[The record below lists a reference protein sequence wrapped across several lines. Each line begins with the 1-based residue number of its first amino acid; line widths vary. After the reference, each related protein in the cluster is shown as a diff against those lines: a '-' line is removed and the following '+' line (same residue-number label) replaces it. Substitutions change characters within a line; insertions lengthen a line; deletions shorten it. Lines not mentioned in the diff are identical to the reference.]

1 MSIFRNTFTSEVKGQ
16 LKARQNA
23 AQRKNPNDI
32 IYQNARNSWVRMT
45 SGVNVG
51 GNSNLANQYILQG
64 GVLNNKKLR
73 EGVGDASKVY
83 SNYAPSLNPYTT
95 GGTAGLKPMPGIIS
109 VDVKSKTAYGSLRE
123 VTVNFSCNNIQQ
135 LEDLELLYMRPGY
148 TVLVEWGWTPFLD
161 NAGNIQNNISF
172 YNGVLDGKAS
182 NGKNDR
188 EQIFLDLFKKSKEHF
203 GNYEAHYGYVKN
215 YNWTARADGGYDCT
229 TTIISVGELLES
241 LNANWVSLDTANI
254 ASQKGLISQYIAA
267 PTATNAFSQQID
279 FTPNNVN
286 FKKDPLAEAYSQN
299 ILAGLCYELYNLCA
313 TASINNPTLPTILKS
328 PKYNY
333 DLYAFNIP
341 SQVTPPSLSTDG
353 KLQTYITL
361 ESFVELL
368 NDHVTVAFSDKEFKN
383 VKPFSSISTKPNLY
397 DAEGYTAEEKESLLC
412 LAHPLQVSI
421 DPSVCLIN
429 SPVWAG
435 GINFTNIGEKG
446 TSTRTIPKISYL
458 SNLETKGVKNFRY
471 GDYKV
476 YEFGKIGN
484 IYININFIYHLSLD
498 SRLHTANQELKVYD
512 LLKHVLKEVQ
522 ECIGGVN
529 SFEIHVDPQDSVAR
543 IIDVNYV
550 DINKRSD
557 VYNNAAEI
565 EMSNTKSIVRS
576 YNLQSQIFPEQA
588 NLIALGAQVGG
599 GGNQSSQNSTL
610 LDFNNNIEDRIMPK
624 KLSSVY
630 GSSNTNV
637 NNNNTIDNVKK
648 NLSLSIEK
656 ISALLVPDVDSKPA
670 VKVISNGNEISKTDY
685 KSALSSIIRYFQGI
699 TNSDTK
705 NRAIIPVKISLTMD
719 GIGGLIIGHLF
730 KIPQQLL
737 PKGYRIDS
745 TGGKLLQ
752 IVTGISHKIDNGD
765 WTTTIDALNMI
776 ATDAKGALKF
786 SDLITLT
793 DNGISVNAP
802 NTNPI
807 PTKGEAPPDS
817 IKTAVLKF
825 KAAGYNIFATSA
837 LIGGLLQE
845 SNLDPNQPTGNAYG
859 IGQWLGERLNK
870 LKHFKDHWSSLDV
883 QLDFV
888 IYELNNSEAAAGRKL
903 KSASNIEDAIAGA
916 AAYER
921 YSGIN
926 VGDGVT
932 YEEVVAASETGR
944 RIGFAKDIY
953 NRIKSEEFEKY

>member
-1 MSIFRNTFTSEVKGQ
+1 MSIFRNTFTPEVKGQ

-51 GNSNLANQYILQG
+51 GKDTLAKQYILQG

-95 GGTAGLKPMPGIIS
+95 GGTAGLKPMPGITS
-109 VDVKSKTAYGSLRE
+109 LDCKSKTAYGSLRE

-161 NAGNIQNNISF
+161 NAGNIQSNISF

-188 EQIFLDLFKKSKEHF
+188 EQIFKDLFKKSKDHF

-215 YNWTARADGGYDCT
+215 YNWAARADGGYDCT

-241 LNANWVSLDTANI
+241 LNANWVSLDVASTVANGGI
-254 ASQKGLISQYIAA
+254 IREYNSTTYVA
-267 PTATNAFSQQID
+267 PTTEQIIERQSID
-279 FTPNNVN
+279 DSIKNSKSFQDN
-286 FKKDPLAEAYSQN
+286 KIAEAYSQN
-299 ILAGLCYELYNLCA
+299 ILAGLCYELYNFCEGKLKEA
-313 TASINNPTLPTILKS
+313 NQLPTV
-328 PKYNY
+328 PKLSKYKY
-333 DLYAFNIP
+333 DLYAFP
-341 SQVTPPSLSTDG
+341 FTTPIQPTSLIGDSKT
-353 KLQTYITL
+353 QAYITL

-383 VKPFSSISTKPNLY
+383 VKTFSKLSTKPNLETT
-397 DAEGYTAEEKESLLC
+397 DNLNSEEKESLLC
-412 LAHPLQVSI
+412 LAHPLQLSI
-421 DPSVCLIN
+421 NPSVCLIT

-446 TSTRTIPKISYL
+446 TSTRTIPKIPYL
-458 SNLETKGVKNFRY
+458 NDLESKGKNFRY
-471 GDYKV
+471 GNYKID
-476 YEFGKIGN
+476 EFGKIGN
-484 IYININFIYHLSLD
+484 IYINIDFIYQLSLD
-498 SRLHTANQELKVYD
+498 SRLYTANQELKVYT
-512 LLKHVLKEVQ
+512 LLKNILKEIQ

-529 SFEIHVDPQDSVAR
+529 NFEIHIDPQDSVAR
-543 IIDVNYV
+543 IIDLNYV
-550 DINKRSD
+550 DTNKRSD
-557 VYNNAAEI
+557 VYNNATEI
-565 EMSNTKSIVRS
+565 EMSNTKSVVRS

-624 KLSSVY
+624 KLSSISGY
-630 GSSNTNV
+630 ETKSNGS
-637 NNNNTIDNVKK
+637 IDLIKQ
-648 NLSLSIEK
+648 NLSLSIGK
-656 ISALLVPDVDSKPA
+656 IGEIIAPPTPTI
-670 VKVISNGNEISKTDY
+670 ISSPEDTSKTDY
-685 KSALSSIIRYFQGI
+685 KTALSSIIRYFQGV
-699 TNSDTK
+699 TYSNTK
-705 NRAIIPVKISLTMD
+705 NRGIIPVKISLTMD

-737 PKGYRIDS
+737 PKGYRLDS

-776 ATDAKGALKF
+776 ASEPKGIIKF
-786 SDLITLT
+786 SDLVTLT
-793 DNGISVNAP
+793 DNGATVKAAATTDTLSTKETPMKNISV
-802 NTNPI
+802 
-807 PTKGEAPPDS
+807 
-817 IKTAVLKF
+817 AVDKL
-825 KAAGYNIFATSA
+825 KAAGYNVFATSA
-837 LIGGLLQE
+837 LIGGFIQE
-845 SNLDPNQPTGNAYG
+845 SNLNNDSINPNGGAYG
-859 IGQWLGERLNK
+859 IAQWLGDRLINLRK
-870 LKHFKDHWSSLDV
+870 RKDSNTLNG

-888 IYELNNSEAAAGRKL
+888 IYELNNNQAAVGRKL
-903 KSASNIEDAIAGA
+903 KNADTLEKAIAGA
-916 AAYER
+916 AGYER

-926 VGDGVT
+926 NGAATT
-932 YEEVVAASETGR
+932 YEEVVVAEDTGS

-953 NRIKSEEFEKY
+953 NRIKNGEFGKY